1 MSRQIIGSR
10 FDSSVWQK
18 EAFKVT
24 PRLFRLL
31 VLMSTFSFIA
41 VYTTGY
47 LRGLTSFLSVPLL
60 LMLFLGRGLLRRPAF
75 VQMLSMAVMFYSLYS
90 YNNQITG
97 VVALVEFTC
106 LILFLQLQ
114 VADKARTVA
123 GAIVLSLMLVLV
135 VAAMN
140 VNFLFPLSLF
150 PYLIITSLTLGE
162 ISFLWH
168 QSLAGDDGSKNF
180 LKTGFVAKPWKYL
193 VIMIAYLV
201 VWISLFYLVPRSDA
215 YGLASETSKR
225 RLTGFDD
232 SLRLGEGGLL
242 EDNPTVVM
250 RIRPAEGNMVSSSVF
265 RRMRSK
271 LLRGTTFPN
280 YAAGRWYRA
289 QSRRYFV
296 DLRKTHGQFVL
307 IEKLPA
313 KKKLHQIEVIL
324 ENTDPPVIFVP
335 DQTAIVELDS
345 PFIAVEN
352 DYSMYFLG
360 KTSGRRI
367 YLCRLLIDPIE
378 VLDSSVEE
386 LDLQGHMRMYLS
398 KIGIDARIQDLA
410 DKIASGSNTINQR
423 ITATISY
430 LQKNCTYSLYEDKP
444 VSGDPTAHFLFNS
457 KAGSCEHFASAM
469 TLLLR
474 AMRIPARPVNGY
486 SMGEWNDMGGFFTI
500 RQRHAHTWVEVFFPK
515 SGWVPFDPSPPG
527 EIDEPDTELEILFV
541 YLWEIYEG
549 HWFNYVYNFD
559 QNTQMIGF
567 KKISRAVEE
576 NLSALIRNFKN
587 HLIAVFLLLI
597 FAFFSYKRFQ
607 RRLRAASWMPDW
619 YQDWTETLEV
629 RRNGWET
636 PTEFHNRLLKLGVF
650 ASDKENLLKEL
661 ANLVDLSSLGSQ
673 SPLQVKEKAMEIF
686 EKFKNR

>member
-1 MSRQIIGSR
+1 MTGEISGSR
-10 FDSSVWQK
+10 FNSSVWRE
-18 EAFKVT
+18 EAFRVT
-24 PRLFRLL
+24 PKLFRLV
-31 VLMSTFSFIA
+31 VLMSAFSLIA

-47 LRGLTSFLSVPLL
+47 LRGLISLMAVPVV
-60 LMLFLGRGLLRRPAF
+60 LMLFFGRGLLQKPF
-75 VQMLSMAVMFYSLYS
+75 LVQILSLTVMFYSIYS
-90 YNNQITG
+90 FRSQVTG

-106 LILFLQLQ
+106 LILVLQLQ
-114 VADKARTVA
+114 VADRTRNVV
-123 GAIVLSLMLVLV
+123 GAIVLSLMLILA

-150 PYLIITSLTLGE
+150 PYLVVASLTLSE

-168 QSLAGDDGSKNF
+168 QNLAGNKAANNG
-180 LKTGFVAKPWKYL
+180 LKAGFVARPWKYL
-193 VIMIAYLV
+193 VILIAYLV
-201 VWISLFYLVPRSDA
+201 AWVSLFYLVPRSDA

-225 RLTGFDD
+225 RLTGFSD

-250 RIRPAEGNMVSSSVF
+250 RIRPAEGSLVSSSVL

-280 YAAGRWYRA
+280 YAGGRWYRA
-289 QSRRYFV
+289 QTRRYFI

-307 IEKLPA
+307 IENLPA
-313 KKKLHQIEVIL
+313 KKKLHQVEVIL

-335 DQTAIVELDS
+335 DQTATVEFDAS
-345 PFIAVEN
+345 FIAVET

-378 VLDSSVEE
+378 VMDSSVDS

-398 KIGIDARIQDLA
+398 RIGIDEKIQDLA
-410 DKIASGSNTINQR
+410 DRIASGSTTINQR
-423 ITATISY
+423 VTATISY
-430 LQKNCTYSLYEDKP
+430 LQKNCAYSLYEDRP

-457 KAGSCEHFASAM
+457 KSGSCEHFASAM

-500 RQRHAHTWVEVFFPK
+500 RQRHAHTWVEVFFPN

-527 EIDEPDTELEILFV
+527 EIDEPDNELEMLFV

-549 HWFNYVYNFD
+549 SWFNYVYNFD

-567 KKISRAVEE
+567 KKISRAVVE
-576 NLSALIRNFKN
+576 NFSLLINNLKN
-587 HLIAVFLLLI
+587 HVIVALLLLATVFI
-597 FAFFSYKRFQ
+597 SFKRFQ
-607 RRLRAASWMPDW
+607 RKSKPRSWIPDW
-619 YQDWTETLEV
+619 YYEWTETLEV
-629 RRNGWET
+629 SRNGWET
-636 PTEFHNRLLKLGVF
+636 PAEYHSRLLELGTF
-650 ASDKENLLKEL
+650 TPEQEGELKKL
-661 ANLVDLSSLGSQ
+661 ANLVDLSSLSSQ
-673 SPLQVKEKAMEIF
+673 RHSQIREKAMEII
-686 EKFKNR
+686 EKIGKR

>member
-1 MSRQIIGSR
+1 
-10 FDSSVWQK
+10 
-18 EAFKVT
+18 
-24 PRLFRLL
+24 
-31 VLMSTFSFIA
+31 
-41 VYTTGY
+41 
-47 LRGLTSFLSVPLL
+47 
-60 LMLFLGRGLLRRPAF
+60 
-75 VQMLSMAVMFYSLYS
+75 
-90 YNNQITG
+90 
-97 VVALVEFTC
+97 
-106 LILFLQLQ
+106 
-114 VADKARTVA
+114 
-123 GAIVLSLMLVLV
+123 
-135 VAAMN
+135 
-140 VNFLFPLSLF
+140 
-150 PYLIITSLTLGE
+150 
-162 ISFLWH
+162 
-168 QSLAGDDGSKNF
+168 
-180 LKTGFVAKPWKYL
+180 
-193 VIMIAYLV
+193 
-201 VWISLFYLVPRSDA
+201 
-215 YGLASETSKR
+215 
-225 RLTGFDD
+225 
-232 SLRLGEGGLL
+232 
-242 EDNPTVVM
+242 
-250 RIRPAEGNMVSSSVF
+250 
-265 RRMRSK
+265 
-271 LLRGTTFPN
+271 
-280 YAAGRWYRA
+280 
-289 QSRRYFV
+289 
-296 DLRKTHGQFVL
+296 
-307 IEKLPA
+307 
-313 KKKLHQIEVIL
+313 
-324 ENTDPPVIFVP
+324 
-335 DQTAIVELDS
+335 
-345 PFIAVEN
+345 
-352 DYSMYFLG
+352 
-360 KTSGRRI
+360 
-367 YLCRLLIDPIE
+367 
-378 VLDSSVEE
+378 
-386 LDLQGHMRMYLS
+386 
-398 KIGIDARIQDLA
+398 
-410 DKIASGSNTINQR
+410 
-423 ITATISY
+423 
-430 LQKNCTYSLYEDKP
+430 
-444 VSGDPTAHFLFNS
+444 
-457 KAGSCEHFASAM
+457 M